1 MDVGC
6 DRPSIDFTNPS
17 EVTKLLSGKKI
28 KLSLNGKL
36 VERLASV
43 IEKAEWAA
51 RKWIKFNEPRTRPDV
66 CEK

>member
-1 MDVGC
+1 VGC

-17 EVTKLLSGKKI
+17 EVTKWLTGKKV

-43 IEKAEWAA
+43 IEKAERVA
-51 RKWIKFNEPRTRPDV
+51 RKWIKFNEPRARPDI
-66 CEK
+66 CEN